1 MMSDYISCMKKK
13 FLVIFIMFF
22 FIAAESSAA
31 LISFDLSKNDCFN
44 DKPGDYLRFMF
55 HDFRIR
61 SYRIHIPDSYNGKEP
76 VSLMIALHGGG
87 GRSKTMLSKT
97 NINEKSDE
105 KGFIAVYPNGI
116 CRLLPLRTWN
126 VGFCCGLALEKDIDD
141 VGFIEKLLGKLQL
154 QFNIDPSKIFVT
166 GHSNGG
172 MLAYRLGSELSDI
185 IAAIAPVAGT
195 IGGYATEDSE
205 LWVIPE
211 PKYPVSVLAVHG
223 RFDESV
229 PYEGGRGNNTGGTR
243 SYLSVNESILFW
255 IDYNECNP
263 DPITNISGNITTDTY
278 LNGNQ
283 GTEVVL
289 CTVENGGHSWPGS
302 KQDPYQELSATDLIW
317 EFFENH
323 PKQ

>member
-1 MMSDYISCMKKK
+1 MKKAL
-13 FLVIFIMFF
+13 FVIFIMFL
-22 FIAAESSAA
+22 FIAAESSAVF
-31 LISFDLSKNDCFN
+31 IPFGPIKNDCFN
-44 DKPGDYLRFMF
+44 EEPGDYFRLMF

-61 SYRIHIPDSYNGKEP
+61 SYRIHIPDSYTGNEP
-76 VSLMIALHGGG
+76 VSLIIALHGGG

-105 KGFIAVYPNGI
+105 EGFIAVYPNGI

-126 VGFCCGLALEKDIDD
+126 VGFCCGLALKKNVDD
-141 VGFIEKLLGKLQL
+141 VGFIKKIIEKMQL
-154 QFNIDPSKIFVT
+154 QFNIDSSKIFVT

-195 IGGYATEDSE
+195 IGGYATNDSE

-211 PKYPVSVLAVHG
+211 PEYPVSVLAVHG
-223 RFDESV
+223 KLDERV
-229 PYEGGRGNNTGGTR
+229 PYEGGRGDDTGGTR
-243 SYLSVNESILFW
+243 SYLSVNDSISFW

-263 DPITNISGNITTDTY
+263 DPITNISGNITIDTY
-278 LNGNQ
+278 INGNL

-289 CTVENGGHSWPGS
+289 CTVENGGHYWPGS

>member
-1 MMSDYISCMKKK
+1 MNKKV
-13 FLVIFIMFF
+13 LVIFIMFF
-22 FIAAESSAA
+22 FIAAEASAV
-31 LISFDLSKNDCFN
+31 LISFDRTKNDCFIDN
-44 DKPGDYLRFMF
+44 TGDYLRLMF

-61 SYRIHIPDSYNGKEP
+61 SYRIHIPNSYTGNNAVP
-76 VSLMIALHGGG
+76 LMIALHGGG

-105 KGFIAVYPNGI
+105 QGFIAVYPNGI

-126 VGFCCGLALEKDIDD
+126 AGFCCGHALEKDIDD
-141 VGFIEKLLGKLQL
+141 VGFIEKLIGKMQL
-154 QFNIDPSKIFVT
+154 QFNIDSSKIFVT

-195 IGGYATEDSE
+195 IGGYATENSE
-205 LWVIPE
+205 LWINSE
-211 PKYPVSVLAVHG
+211 PNFPVSVLAVHG
-223 RFDESV
+223 RLDESV

-243 SYLSVNESILFW
+243 SYLSVNESISFW
-255 IDYNECNP
+255 IDYNECNI
-263 DPITNISGNITTDTY
+263 DPITNSSGNITIDTY
-278 LNGNQ
+278 SNGNQ

-289 CTVENGGHSWPGS
+289 CTIENGGHNWPGS
-302 KQDPYQELSATDLIW
+302 PQDPYQEVSATDLIW
-317 EFFENH
+317 EFFKNH